1 MTYTMSLNDAL
12 SQLHKLLPL
21 TQAGGEIIIVEDNKP
36 VAKLIPLPV
45 TDETGSAETDPEA
58 VPAVTGKK
66 RIFGLHRGQIWLS
79 EDFDDPLPDEFWLGE
94 E

>member
-45 TDETGSAETDPEA
+45 TEEAGSAE
-58 VPAVTGKK
+58 TGKK
-66 RIFGLHRGQIWLS
+66 RIFGLHRGQIWVS
-79 EDFDDPLPDEFWLGE
+79 EDFDDPLPDDFWLGE
-94 E
+94 A